1 MKKKQANL
9 AFLLLSVVLSMLFL
23 SYASVPLYS
32 IFCKVT
38 GYGGTPR
45 KVSSLQ
51 DTTVGKRP
59 IKVRFS
65 ATTTDIPLLFK
76 PEAPYVYATPGIQKL
91 AFYVAQNVSPEPISG
106 TAIYNV
112 SPPQAGKYFYKI
124 ACFCF
129 TEQIFEPNKKVLM
142 PVAFSI
148 DPAIETDISTSH
160 IKEITLSYIFM
171 QSIPITT
178 KSPST

>member
-1 MKKKQANL
+1 MKNRKANL
-9 AFLLLSVVLSMLFL
+9 AFLLISVVLSMLLL

-38 GYGGTPR
+38 GYGGTPK
-45 KVSSLQ
+45 KVSSLKQ
-51 DTTVGKRP
+51 NTIGTRQ

-65 ATTTDIPLLFK
+65 ATTTDIPLEFK
-76 PEAPYVYATPGIQKL
+76 PETPYVYVTPGIQKL
-91 AFYVAQNVSPEPISG
+91 AFYVAQNVSSAPISG

-129 TEQIFEPNKKVLM
+129 TEQFFEPNKKILM
-142 PVAFSI
+142 PVSFSI

-160 IKEITLSYIFM
+160 IREITLSYIFM
-171 QSIPITT
+171 
-178 KSPST
+178 KSNPNTVNK